1 METARR
7 SDPERLLRRQ
17 LRQRVEW
24 GRLALLV
31 IVGVSL
37 INQILLLFGARFH
50 FLPSAAMPYYLNWL
64 ARQLDMTGFK
74 VVATLLTPIFYVAYL
89 ACWLLSARQKEWMM
103 AALGLYG
110 VDTVLLVVFAL
121 ALLANP
127 ASCLLE
133 ILIHGLLLVVL
144 FFAFQAH
151 ERLSR
156 MPRRRRP
163 APQTAEQRYPQ

>member
-7 SDPERLLRRQ
+7 GDPERQLRRQ

-24 GRLALLV
+24 GRLVMLL

-74 VVATLLTPIFYVAYL
+74 VIATLLTLVLYVAYL
-89 ACWLLSARQKEWMM
+89 ACWLLSARYKEWMM

-110 VDTVLLVVFAL
+110 VDTVLLVVFAM
-121 ALLANP
+121 LLENP

-133 ILIHGLLLVVL
+133 ILVHALLLVVL
-144 FFAFQAH
+144 FFAFQALV
-151 ERLSR
+151 RLEKL
-156 MPRRRRP
+156 PRRRRP
-163 APQTAEQRYPQ
+163 APQSAPQQ